1 MKLKKPSLG
10 RQRENAGLPAT
21 LIPLLL
27 MLTGLAAALG
37 LLWSLVFA
45 PAAENYRRDLGQA
58 YASQQQSALNR
69 ALARLD
75 ADLARVASNPQLQV
89 TLQQGG
95 SPTLNRLLHYQFA
108 DSLAVHT
115 YLPGQARQLDHADAP
130 LNFAAL
136 DMIRRAEQGQ
146 AVPVEAHRV
155 GDHWRLYAVQPLRAS
170 AQAPVGG
177 TLLVVFDMQRL
188 LGLLPQLPVDAGQ
201 LSLVQQFPGGPA
213 QTLYQTGS
221 GSGPVITLGS
231 SNPAWS
237 LNLREGAAM
246 GAGAP
251 NPLFLFGAILL
262 ALAGALASLLFL
274 QRSWTRALE
283 ADADT
288 LDQLTRG
295 HKAAGLQ
302 LGPLEPVAQSI
313 MQVAS
318 RNAVRQPNPAPQP
331 AAAARGAPDRA
342 LASTA
347 AAEPAKQELP
357 PLDDVLD
364 IDFLDDIPDD
374 SPLGPPALPAEIF
387 RAYDIRGVVGK
398 TLTPEYVYWLGRA
411 IGSESIDQ
419 GQYQV
424 ATARDGRLSG
434 PELMEELIRG
444 LCDSGCEVHD
454 LGMVPTPVLY
464 YATHTTAARSG
475 IMLTGS
481 HNPPDYNGL
490 KIVIAGQ
497 TLADERIT
505 ALHQRLQDNRLH
517 QGSGSRST
525 VDILDDYCRRIV
537 DDVLPARPL
546 KVVVD
551 CGNGVGGV
559 VAEQLFSQL
568 GCEVIPLYCDVD
580 GNFPNHHPD
589 PGKAENLQD
598 LVLIV
603 RQQGADLGI
612 AFDGDADRLGVVTPA
627 GEIICADRLLMLF
640 AEDIVT
646 RNPGADIVFDVKC
659 SRQLPQLI
667 SRLGGRPVMWK
678 SGHSM
683 IKAKMQET
691 GALLGGEM
699 SGHVFFQER
708 WYGFDDGLYAACRLL
723 ELVSILS
730 STPEQINELF
740 ARHPAGWSTPEINI
754 TVGEQRKFEL
764 IDALHSA
771 ADWGEQARVT
781 TIDGIRVDY
790 PDGWGLVRASN
801 TTPVLVLRFE
811 ADDAVGLERI
821 RHLFR
826 QQLSAVAPD
835 LELNL

>member
-1 MKLKKPSLG
+1 MKLKTPSLR
-10 RQRENAGLPAT
+10 RQPRNLPDT
-21 LIPLLL
+21 LVPLLL
-27 MLTGLAAALG
+27 MLAGLAAALA
-37 LLWSLVFA
+37 LLWLLVFA
-45 PAAENYRRDLGQA
+45 PAAERYRQGLSQA
-58 YASQQQSALNR
+58 YVSQQQSGLNR
-69 ALARLD
+69 TLARLD
-75 ADLARVASNPQLQV
+75 ADLTQLAASPRLQTSLQRGDEARQAQL
-89 TLQQGG
+89 L
-95 SPTLNRLLHYQFA
+95 RELLGDA
-108 DSLAVHT
+108 LAVHVH
-115 YLPGQARQLDHADAP
+115 LPGRADLVEDASAP

-342 LASTA
+342 PASTA

-364 IDFLDDIPDD
+364 IDFLDEIPDD

-444 LCDSGCEVHD
+444 LRDSGCEVHD

-730 STPEQINELF
+730 GTPEQTNELF

-754 TVGEQRKFEL
+754 SVGEQRKFEL
-764 IDALHSA
+764 IEALHGA
-771 ADWGEQARVT
+771 ADWGQQARVT

-811 ADDAVGLERI
+811 ADDAAGLERI
-821 RHLFR
+821 RQTFR
-826 QQLSAVAPD
+826 QQLGAVAPD